1 MMSRTRSAADPRQFS
16 DEAIATAAA
25 HAIQM
30 DRGIPGGVQ
39 VDIDDGTA
47 TLTGTVHFAYQREE
61 AEDVVRRVHGVQ
73 HVVNQLVVQGG
84 IEPPDE
90 CC

>member
-1 MMSRTRSAADPRQFS
+1 MTTRTMPPAEPRPFS
-16 DEAIATAAA
+16 DEVIATAAA

-30 DRGIPGGVQ
+30 DRGIPGGVH
-39 VDIDDGTA
+39 VDVDHGTA

-61 AEDVVRRVHGVQ
+61 AEDVVRHVHGVR
-73 HVVNQLVVQGG
+73 HVINQLVVHGG
-84 IEPPDE
+84 VEAPDE